1 MQQEGTLLQNR
12 MKSVQQDVQKVEQE
26 TAQAMESLLKIDTAK
41 SRMHSVEKALRV
53 SNHCKTRWRR
63 NFARLHSIIDIN
75 CFKYSF

>member
-1 MQQEGTLLQNR
+1 MQQEATLLQNR

-53 SNHCKTRWRR
+53 NGLRKCTLHK
-63 NFARLHSIIDIN
+63 RLTSELTT
-75 CFKYSF
+75 FLMTWGQ